1 MNMSMSM
8 YRTPCAAVSRIR
20 KSPLAFIASE
30 IRNLSTTTRRCINM
44 EDYPTEKIRNFSV
57 VAHIDHGKS
66 TLSDRLLELTNTIKP
81 GQNQQVLDKLEVER
95 ERGITVKANSSS
107 MLYDYKGD
115 KYLLNL
121 IDTPGHVDFSY
132 EVSRSLGACD
142 GALLLVDATQGIQAQ
157 TLSVFELASQRNLK
171 IIPVINKIDLP
182 AAEPDAVI
190 EQVLMQFDLDIDSA
204 LPISAKSG
212 LNVEKVLHAIV
223 DQIPPPP
230 PSPTPPRQ
238 QPLKALL
245 FDSYFDKF
253 RGAVSLIKIESGSIQ
268 KGDVVVSHH
277 SKSRYTV
284 GEVGVLN
291 PAEKPTTHLQHGQ
304 VGYLVCGMKESS
316 EAHIGDTIYKQS
328 QPVEPLPGFQPVK
341 PMVFAGVFP
350 VDNKDFLR
358 LEENVKRL
366 TLNDPSVTV
375 NRESSNALGQG
386 CRVGFLGQLHL
397 DVFRQRLEDEHDSEV
412 IITAPTVP
420 YKVIQGGEERIV
432 RVPSDFPE
440 PHELSNKKASLFEP
454 YVNAE
459 VIVPD
464 EYLGSV
470 IELMSAHRGDQVAFN
485 YLENSNPPRVHLK
498 YHVPLAEI
506 VTDFYAKLKSATSG
520 YASFEYQQAD
530 YVASDLVKLNML
542 IHHRPVD
549 ALAMI
554 VHRSKSMDVA
564 KHWVSKLKD
573 VIPKQ
578 QFEVAIQAAIG
589 QKPIARETIKAMRM
603 NVTEGLYGG
612 HFDRKLKKLNQQKRG
627 KAKLK
632 TKAVG
637 NIHLPQSAFYDLMK
651 S

>member
-1 MNMSMSM
+1 
-8 YRTPCAAVSRIR
+8 
-20 KSPLAFIASE
+20 
-30 IRNLSTTTRRCINM
+30 M

-268 KGDVVVSHH
+268 KGGS
-277 SKSRYTV
+277 
-284 GEVGVLN
+284 
-291 PAEKPTTHLQHGQ
+291 QIF
-304 VGYLVCGMKESS
+304 
-316 EAHIGDTIYKQS
+316 HIA
-328 QPVEPLPGFQPVK
+328 QPV
-341 PMVFAGVFP
+341 
-350 VDNKDFLR
+350 
-358 LEENVKRL
+358 
-366 TLNDPSVTV
+366 
-375 NRESSNALGQG
+375 
-386 CRVGFLGQLHL
+386 
-397 DVFRQRLEDEHDSEV
+397 
-412 IITAPTVP
+412 
-420 YKVIQGGEERIV
+420 
-432 RVPSDFPE
+432 
-440 PHELSNKKASLFEP
+440 
-454 YVNAE
+454 
-459 VIVPD
+459 
-464 EYLGSV
+464 
-470 IELMSAHRGDQVAFN
+470 
-485 YLENSNPPRVHLK
+485 
-498 YHVPLAEI
+498 
-506 VTDFYAKLKSATSG
+506 
-520 YASFEYQQAD
+520 
-530 YVASDLVKLNML
+530 
-542 IHHRPVD
+542 
-549 ALAMI
+549 
-554 VHRSKSMDVA
+554 
-564 KHWVSKLKD
+564 
-573 VIPKQ
+573 
-578 QFEVAIQAAIG
+578 
-589 QKPIARETIKAMRM
+589 
-603 NVTEGLYGG
+603 
-612 HFDRKLKKLNQQKRG
+612 
-627 KAKLK
+627 
-632 TKAVG
+632 
-637 NIHLPQSAFYDLMK
+637 
-651 S
+651 

>member
-1 MNMSMSM
+1 MSF
-8 YRTPCAAVSRIR
+8 TFKFLL
-20 KSPLAFIASE
+20 KSASPRLPFLRSQLK
-30 IRNLSTTTRRCINM
+30 RNFSTTHSKWINI
-44 EDYPTEKIRNFSV
+44 EDFPTERIRNFSV

-66 TLSDRLLELTNTIKP
+66 TLSDRLLELTGTIKP

-107 MLYDYKGD
+107 MVYNHNGHD
-115 KYLLNL
+115 YLLNL

-157 TLSVFELASQRNLK
+157 TLSVFDLASQRNLK

-182 AAEPDAVI
+182 AAEPENVI
-190 EQVLMQFDLDIDSA
+190 EQVALQFDLDMDLA

-212 LNVEKVLHAIV
+212 LNVESVLHAIV
-223 DQIPPPP
+223 EQIPPPP
-230 PSPTPPRQ
+230 ASNIPLRQ

-253 RGAVSLIKIESGSIQ
+253 RGAVSLIKLESGMVQ
-268 KGDVVVSHH
+268 KVLIGDVIVSHH
-277 SKSRYTV
+277 SKSKYTV
-284 GEVGVLN
+284 TEVGILN
-291 PAEKPTTHLQHGQ
+291 PDERTTTHLQHGQ
-304 VGYLVCGMKESS
+304 VGYLVCGMKESN

-328 QPVEPLPGFQPVK
+328 MPVEALPGFQPVK

-350 VDNKDFLR
+350 VDNKDFMR

-420 YKVIQGGEERIV
+420 YKVIQNGKERII
-432 RVPSDFPE
+432 RVPSEFPE
-440 PHELSNKKASLFEP
+440 PSELSNRKSSLFEP

-459 VIVPD
+459 IIVPD
-464 EYLGSV
+464 EYLGNV
-470 IELMSAHRGDQVAFN
+470 IELLSEHRGDQIAFN

-498 YHVPLAEI
+498 YHLPLAEI
-506 VTDFYAKLKSATSG
+506 VTDFYSKLKSATSG

-530 YVASDLVKLNML
+530 YVASDLVKLNMV

-554 VHRSKSMDVA
+554 VHRSKSMEVG
-564 KHWVSKLKD
+564 KHWVKKLKD

-632 TKAVG
+632 MKAVG